1 MWTQTDKQ
9 NNYHAYFLTSDDFC
23 PFDWD
28 INQTRL
34 YGRKTTIGGG
44 GGGVAVPGGGIVP
57 YARGGVVARKFRI
70 KRLKETI
77 LQKSKTLTVLEKDGI
92 YFLFINTSLRT
103 TLNDCFMGKKICFPP
118 WTWNQKLQFTSLST
132 LRRER
137 SRVLQG
143 LDRTYYFLI
152 PERVCPSRRNN
163 HVS

>member
-28 INQTRL
+28 INQTQL

-77 LQKSKTLTVLEKDGI
+77 LQQSKTLCWRKTAFAFYL
-92 YFLFINTSLRT
+92 
-103 TLNDCFMGKKICFPP
+103 
-118 WTWNQKLQFTSLST
+118 
-132 LRRER
+132 
-137 SRVLQG
+137 
-143 LDRTYYFLI
+143 
-152 PERVCPSRRNN
+152 
-163 HVS
+163 

>member
-1 MWTQTDKQ
+1 MWTQADKQ

-23 PFDWD
+23 SFDWD
-28 INQTRL
+28 INQTQL

-77 LQKSKTLTVLEKDGI
+77 LQQSKTLTVLEKDGI

-118 WTWNQKLQFTSLST
+118 WTT
-132 LRRER
+132 
-137 SRVLQG
+137 
-143 LDRTYYFLI
+143 
-152 PERVCPSRRNN
+152 
-163 HVS
+163 